1 MDKKHYESPEMDVIL
16 INGVNIITMS
26 GDEDID
32 VES

>member
-32 VES
+32 VAL